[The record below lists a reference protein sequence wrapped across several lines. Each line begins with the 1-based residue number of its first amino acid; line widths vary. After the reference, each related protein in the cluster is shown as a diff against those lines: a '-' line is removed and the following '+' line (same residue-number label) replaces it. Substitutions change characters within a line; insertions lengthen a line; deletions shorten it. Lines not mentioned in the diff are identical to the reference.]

1 MSLKYLLDTNIFSEL
16 MRPAPNP
23 KIVNIVDRS
32 MKSSNP
38 QIGSAFD
45 DYLEAEDLL
54 TEANEIAIKRVI
66 AWQLQQEITSKQM
79 TKTSVAKAMGTS
91 RAAVDRL
98 LDPTNTSVTLNTLGK
113 AASVLG
119 KRIKIELVEG

>member
-1 MSLKYLLDTNIFSEL
+1 
-16 MRPAPNP
+16 
-23 KIVNIVDRS
+23 
-32 MKSSNP
+32 MKSRTP

-45 DYLEAEDLL
+45 NYLAAEDLL

-113 AASVLG
+113 AASILG
-119 KRIKIELVEG
+119 KRIKIELVEA

>member
-1 MSLKYLLDTNIFSEL
+1 MKDC
-16 MRPAPNP
+16 NP
-23 KIVNIVDRS
+23 HV
-32 MKSSNP
+32 
-38 QIGSAFD
+38 GSAFD
-45 DYLEAEDLL
+45 DYLEAENLL
-54 TEANEIAIKRVI
+54 TEANEIAIKRFI

-98 LDPTNTSVTLNTLGK
+98 LDPKNTSVTLHTLGK

-119 KRIKIELVEG
+119 KRIKIELVES